1 MFKSVLLI
9 ALGVAAASANF
20 LSVDFERYLQVTSAT
35 TVNSTC
41 TRNTTGETCATAG
54 YCCATYSRNGFN
66 HANSVC
72 LPAEFHQQTFN
83 NVSGFNYTVSCNFA
97 NTTSTIR
104 AAQVACN
111 DTTLCATGS
120 KCCARSWTLGTVAG
134 NSASR
139 SFCVAGN
146 TGDYVWASLNVT
158 NLTAEARVTST
169 CPADTTVGGEGSF
182 GAYVK
187 TSAMMLVALIA
198 AAFF

>member
-20 LSVDFERYLQVTSAT
+20 LSVDFERYLQVTAAT
-35 TVNSTC
+35 SVNSTC
-41 TRNTTGETCATAG
+41 TRNTTGETCGAG
-54 YCCATYSRNGFN
+54 FCCATYSRNGFN
-66 HANSVC
+66 MANSVC
-72 LPAEFHQQTFN
+72 FPAEFHQQTFA
-83 NVSGFNYTVSCNFA
+83 NVSGFNYTVFCNFP

-104 AAQVACN
+104 ASQTACN
-111 DTTLCATGS
+111 DTTPCATGT
-120 KCCARSWTLGTVAG
+120 KCCSRSWTLGNSAG
-134 NSASR
+134 SSASR

-146 TGDYVWASLNVT
+146 TGNYVWANLNVT
-158 NLTAEARVTST
+158 NLTAEARVSSV
-169 CPADTTVGGEGSF
+169 CPVDTNVEGDGSF